1 MALQQVDYCAGRS
14 HVGKTITHSPELH
27 VTQDA
32 ALTPEPLALQRM
44 TTEFD
49 EYHDRLRLVGEVASG
64 EPLVLWVTQRML
76 KRVIPHMV
84 QWLQPASEGAG
95 PDYHQEAVQSF
106 AQQAAVAQL
115 APQAPVQAP
124 APAQLQA
131 GSQWLIDSVDL
142 VRHPEVLGLVFK
154 CGELK
159 ASLVLGQQDLRQW
172 LAILHLLCTKAEW
185 SMDVW
190 PEWIA
195 ESAPGEV
202 RWVQATVH

>member
-1 MALQQVDYCAGRS
+1 M
-14 HVGKTITHSPELH
+14 
-27 VTQDA
+27 TQDA
-32 ALTPEPLALQRM
+32 VQTIEALALQRM

-49 EYHDRLRLVGEVASG
+49 EIQDRLRLVGELANG
-64 EPLVLWVTQRML
+64 EPLVLWVSQRMI
-76 KRVIPHMV
+76 KRVIPALV

-95 PDYHQEAVQSF
+95 PHYHTEAVQSF

-115 APQAPVQAP
+115 ASQGAAPVQVP
-124 APAQLQA
+124 DQVPLPA

-142 VRHPEVLGLVFK
+142 LRTPDVLGLVFK

-159 ASLVLGQQDLRQW
+159 ASLLLAQQDLRQW
-172 LAILHLLCTKAEW
+172 LAILHLLCGKAEW
-185 SMDVW
+185 TLDVW

-202 RWVQATVH
+202 RWVNATVH